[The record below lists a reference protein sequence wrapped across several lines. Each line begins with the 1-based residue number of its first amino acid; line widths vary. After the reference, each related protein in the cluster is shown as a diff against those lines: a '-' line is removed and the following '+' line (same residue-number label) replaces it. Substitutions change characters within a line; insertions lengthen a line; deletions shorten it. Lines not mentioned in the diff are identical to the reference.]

1 MTEKQKFSRIR
12 GPKGT
17 NKSTVITCYLTGNPY
32 LPGTPQHT
40 VFEAMPKP
48 LCTLVE
54 YYQAITAAGVKGHG
68 SKTLKQ
74 AARRGY
80 INVGGLSVKAPEVSA
95 EA

>member
-17 NKSTVITCYLTGNPY
+17 NRTTLITAKITGNPY
-32 LPGTPQHT
+32 LPGTPQHA

-48 LCTLVE
+48 FCTLE
-54 YYQAITAAGVKGHG
+54 AFFESLMPGGLKEHG

-74 AARRGY
+74 AAKRGY
-80 INVGGLSVKAPEVSA
+80 IGIGDAA
-95 EA
+95 